1 MNTQNSNRIRAKLI
15 ISLVPGIHL
24 RKLQK
29 LLGASFSTTRHHV
42 ENLERD
48 SEVVSF
54 DDGRYHRLYPAGTA
68 EGMKMVYAA
77 FQSKTARQIL
87 RVFANNTRGLTNGE
101 LSDAV
106 GRPRSTISE
115 YVAMLCNAS
124 LVTRS
129 FTVDGR
135 VLYEVQGRGAVLQL
149 LAIFEQNLLSVAT
162 DHFVDLWDF

>member
-1 MNTQNSNRIRAKLI
+1 
-15 ISLVPGIHL
+15 
-24 RKLQK
+24 
-29 LLGASFSTTRHHV
+29 
-42 ENLERD
+42 
-48 SEVVSF
+48 
-54 DDGRYHRLYPAGTA
+54 
-68 EGMKMVYAA
+68 MVYAA